1 MITYA
6 TPEQWQR
13 FYQQT
18 GYMAYAVASA
28 DKRITGAEL
37 KTLKK
42 EVTDNWIAL
51 EKTRD
56 EFGTD
61 AAYQIE
67 IVFDWLAEE
76 SPSSDEAFQQF
87 SDYVEAAGP
96 FLTDDLK
103 MQLVDLANKIA
114 ISFHGANKA
123 ELNIL
128 FRIQK
133 LLFG

>member
-1 MITYA
+1 MISYA
-6 TPEQWQR
+6 TPEQWQK

-18 GYMAYAVASA
+18 GYLAYAVAAA
-28 DKRITGAEL
+28 DKHITEAEVR
-37 KTLKK
+37 TLKK
-42 EVTDNWIAL
+42 EVTDNWLAL
-51 EKTRD
+51 EKTKD

-76 SPSSDEAFQQF
+76 SPSSKEAFEQF
-87 SDYVEAAGP
+87 SDYVETAGP

-123 ELNIL
+123 ELDIL

-133 LLFG
+133 LLFK

>member
-1 MITYA
+1 MKYA
-6 TPEQWQR
+6 TPEQWQK

-18 GYMAYAVASA
+18 GYLAYAVASA
-28 DKRITGAEL
+28 DKHISEAEV

-42 EVTDNWIAL
+42 EVTENWLSL

-67 IVFDWLAEE
+67 IVFDWLTDEMPTSE
-76 SPSSDEAFQQF
+76 EAFQQF

-96 FLTDDLK
+96 FLTDELK
-103 MQLVDLANKIA
+103 LQLVDLANKIA

-123 ELNIL
+123 ELDIL
-128 FRIQK
+128 YRLQK

>member
-6 TPEQWQR
+6 TPEQWQK

-28 DKRITGAEL
+28 DKHVNEAEL
-37 KTLKK
+37 RALKK
-42 EVTDNWIAL
+42 EVTANWLSL
-51 EKTRD
+51 EKTKD

-61 AAYQIE
+61 AAYQVE
-67 IVFDWLAEE
+67 IVFDWLIEE
-76 SPSSDEAFQQF
+76 TPTSEEAFQRF
-87 SDYVEAAGP
+87 SDYVEAAGN

-114 ISFHGANKA
+114 LSFHSTNKA
-123 ELNIL
+123 ELDIL